1 MWHLERDG
9 SPDST
14 YRLSTGED
22 RKAPR
27 VDRIKERE
35 KRGRGRRIYM
45 ATIVKGGE
53 D

>member
-1 MWHLERDG
+1 M
-9 SPDST
+9 
-14 YRLSTGED
+14 
-22 RKAPR
+22 

-35 KRGRGRRIYM
+35 KRGRGRRIYV

>member
-1 MWHLERDG
+1 VRCLERDG

-14 YRLSTGED
+14 YRLSTGEET
-22 RKAPR
+22 AM

-35 KRGRGRRIYM
+35 KRGRGRRIYV
-45 ATIVKGGE
+45 ASIVKGGE